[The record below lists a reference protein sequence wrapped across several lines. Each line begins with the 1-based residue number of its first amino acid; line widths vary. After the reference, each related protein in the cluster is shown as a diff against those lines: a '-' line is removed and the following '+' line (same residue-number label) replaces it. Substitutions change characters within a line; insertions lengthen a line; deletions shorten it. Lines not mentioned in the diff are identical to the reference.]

1 VDRNPCC
8 GSGRNTPTPLD
19 RRPSAPDNVVIPGD
33 TVPTTWIVAAAV
45 GAGRSAPEG
54 ILRRRLDV
62 VGF

>member
-1 VDRNPCC
+1 LLRPRPEHADAL
-8 GSGRNTPTPLD
+8 GPT
-19 RRPSAPDNVVIPGD
+19 RERPDNVVIPGD

-54 ILRRRLDV
+54 ILRRRGDV